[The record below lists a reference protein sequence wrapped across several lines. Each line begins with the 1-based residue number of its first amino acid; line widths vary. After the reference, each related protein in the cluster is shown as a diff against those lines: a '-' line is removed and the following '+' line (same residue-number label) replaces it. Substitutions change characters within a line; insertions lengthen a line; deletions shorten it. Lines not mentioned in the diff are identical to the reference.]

1 MGKNLL
7 NLITSSFFVFF
18 HPLIHWLGKILDLFF
33 LSLSRFIKGKS
44 RAVLVVMQKHKLNMN
59 NSCQLSKTIMSTVQL
74 SKAKK
79 VCGCGVASLSEKKN
93 LDQKAINELFHHC
106 IATDWSSFFSSSSCL
121 GELPSQRYSFRIAS
135 STSHRVHFFSS
146 LLFLHS
152 CILNLEKAF
161 VLPSIFFITFFLG
174 KLHHHQDRLETFLG
188 RLSFVI
194 TFSTEIEVMR

>member
-1 MGKNLL
+1 MKYIRRKTNFWREMSCLKSFKISFGSTFKNVEKWEK
-7 NLITSSFFVFF
+7 SFESNY
-18 HPLIHWLGKILDLFF
+18 IFF
-33 LSLSRFIKGKS
+33 LRFFSSLDSLTRENPWLVFSLSRFIKGKS

-135 STSHRVHFFSS
+135 STSRPFF
-146 LLFLHS
+146 F
-152 CILNLEKAF
+152 
-161 VLPSIFFITFFLG
+161 
-174 KLHHHQDRLETFLG
+174 
-188 RLSFVI
+188 
-194 TFSTEIEVMR
+194 